1 MIVKRKKE
9 NVFEIG
15 ENINVGYCHVLYRT
29 GWRYYC
35 ALKYNNLPF
44 LRLCL
49 VCNIIQLS
57 KCVKCKNDKR
67 QQFVVCFLHFSCHS
81 KVVFYWQ
88 NGNNVQKEVDS
99 VQRTVYTSIVAFHII
114 QMSKCKN
121 VFFFKYLMVNLKL
134 PFSFHMKLN
143 SFSFNSNITIRLPQ
157 STLSMLSTLRYPH
170 TIEYVETQL
179 SCVHIFVYT
188 LNTTEFKKFVNL
200 QPIGLMGCVCQG
212 NVWVAK

>member
-1 MIVKRKKE
+1 MKYGEKRHAQYVKKIPTSCIYCVWLFSLIKKIFRWVNNDVILKRKLAMIVKRKKE

-81 KVVFYWQ
+81 KVVFY
-88 NGNNVQKEVDS
+88 
-99 VQRTVYTSIVAFHII
+99 
-114 QMSKCKN
+114 
-121 VFFFKYLMVNLKL
+121 
-134 PFSFHMKLN
+134 
-143 SFSFNSNITIRLPQ
+143 
-157 STLSMLSTLRYPH
+157 
-170 TIEYVETQL
+170 
-179 SCVHIFVYT
+179 
-188 LNTTEFKKFVNL
+188 
-200 QPIGLMGCVCQG
+200 
-212 NVWVAK
+212 